1 MEKRN
6 MSVELIL
13 LEDVENLGNAG
24 DEISVA
30 DGYARNYLI
39 PKGLAK
45 KLTPGALRQI
55 AARKE
60 KIEAKRKQELE
71 DAQALSAKIA
81 ETDLTIQMQAGDD
94 EQLFGS
100 VTAHIIADAFKEA
113 GLEIEHS
120 KIHLEQPIKELGMFH
135 VDVKLHKDVTA
146 TAKIWVVK
154 A

>member
-1 MEKRN
+1 

-13 LEDVENLGNAG
+13 LEDVEQLGNAG

-55 AARKE
+55 ESRKE
-60 KIEAKRKQELE
+60 KIEAKRKADMEV
-71 DAQALSAKIA
+71 AKALAAKIA
-81 ETDLTIQMQAGDD
+81 ETDITIQMQAGDD

-100 VTAHIIADAFKEA
+100 VTAHIIADALCEA
-113 GLEIEHS
+113 GLEIEHR
-120 KIHLEQPIKELGMFH
+120 KIHLEEPIKELGMFN
-135 VDVKLHKDVTA
+135 VEIKLNQEIAT
-146 TAKIWVVK
+146 TAKVWVVR

>member
-1 MEKRN
+1 

-13 LEDVENLGNAG
+13 LEDVEQLGNAG
-24 DEISVA
+24 TEISVA

-55 AARKE
+55 ESRKE
-60 KIEAKRKQELE
+60 KIEAKRKADMEV
-71 DAQALSAKIA
+71 AKALAAKIA
-81 ETDLTIQMQAGDD
+81 ETDITIQMQAGDD

-100 VTAHIIADAFKEA
+100 VTAHIIADALCEA
-113 GLEIEHS
+113 GLEIEHR
-120 KIHLEQPIKELGMFH
+120 KIHLEEPIKELGMFN
-135 VDVKLHKDVTA
+135 VEIKLNQEIAT
-146 TAKIWVVK
+146 TAKVWVVR

>member
-1 MEKRN
+1 

-13 LEDVENLGNAG
+13 LEDVEQLGNAG
-24 DEISVA
+24 TEISVA

-55 AARKE
+55 ESRKE
-60 KIEAKRKQELE
+60 KIEAKRKADMEAAKTL
-71 DAQALSAKIA
+71 AAKIA
-81 ETDLTIQMQAGDD
+81 ETDITIQMQAGDD

-100 VTAHIIADAFKEA
+100 VTAHIIADALLEA
-113 GLEIEHS
+113 GLEIEHR
-120 KIHLEQPIKELGMFH
+120 KIHLEEPIKELGMFN
-135 VDVKLHKDVTA
+135 VEIKLNQEIAT
-146 TAKIWVVK
+146 TAKVWVVK